1 MLSYSYFADYYDN
14 LTNNVDYKQYAE
26 YILKLA
32 EKYNHSMGI
41 TLDLAC
47 GTGSLTVMLKKM
59 GVDIYGIDASPE
71 MLSVAQ
77 EKALDSEISG
87 MLFLC
92 QKMQNLDLYGTIDT
106 CICTL
111 DSINHITNINDVQK
125 AFSKVSFFMNPNAL
139 FIFDVNTL
147 YKHKQVLADNTFVYD
162 TEQVF
167 CVWQNT
173 LLGDQRSVEISLDFF
188 ENLDGMYR
196 RYSENFTERA
206 YTHEEIC
213 KMLETAGFKLL
224 DVFREMTF
232 EEPKPDSQRNIY
244 IAKKI

>member
-1 MLSYSYFADYYDN
+1 MLSYAYFADYYDN
-14 LTNNVDYKQYAE
+14 LTNNVEYKQYAE

-32 EKYNHSMGI
+32 QRYNHDMGI

-47 GTGSLTVMLKKM
+47 GTGSLTLILKQM
-59 GVDIYGIDASPE
+59 GVDIYGVDASPE

-77 EKALDSEISG
+77 EKALNADISG
-87 MLFLC
+87 MLFLR
-92 QKMQNLDLYGTIDT
+92 QKMQKLDLYGTIDT

-111 DSINHITNINDVQK
+111 DSINHVTNIENVQK
-125 AFSKVSFFMNPNAL
+125 AFEKVSFFMNPKAL

-147 YKHKQVLADNTFVYD
+147 YKHKEILGNNTFVYD

-173 LLGDQRSVEISLDFF
+173 ICEDGVTVDIALDFF

-196 RYSENFTERA
+196 RYSEDFKERA
-206 YTHEEIC
+206 YSHEEIC
-213 KMLETAGFKLL
+213 SMLEKAGFKLL
-224 DVFREMTF
+224 DVFGEMTF
-232 EEPKPDSQRNIY
+232 EAPGADSQRNIY
-244 IAKKI
+244 IAEKI

>member
-224 DVFREMTF
+224 DVFGEMTF

>member
-173 LLGDQRSVEISLDFF
+173 LLEDQRSVEISLDFF

-206 YTHEEIC
+206 YTHKEIC

-224 DVFREMTF
+224 DVFGEMTF